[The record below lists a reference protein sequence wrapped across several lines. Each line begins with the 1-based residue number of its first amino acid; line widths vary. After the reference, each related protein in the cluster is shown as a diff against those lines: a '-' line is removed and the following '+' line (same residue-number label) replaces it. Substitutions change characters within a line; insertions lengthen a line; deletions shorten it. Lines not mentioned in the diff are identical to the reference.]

1 MDEDIEMKEEEDTFS
16 NSSEHSSSE
25 EDVDDGKIAELKN
38 EIESDPYVYDR
49 HVQCIDLCRKRGNL
63 EELRSAREKMSKL
76 FPLTPELWLDWI
88 SDEKN
93 LATTKEQKE
102 NLTALFQR
110 ALKDYSSVQLWLEY
124 CLYSIGNIGEEWDVD
139 GLEVTRTAFEDAI
152 TAVGIHVTQGCL
164 IWEAYRQFESDYL
177 SILKN
182 KGASDNELKEQEE
195 KIYNIFRRQLSVPL
209 FDMDKTYEEFRE
221 LFDENSHPDINS
233 IEYSYK
239 KALQKLD
246 QIAVHENSLYQSES
260 PHYEEFKEYIN
271 YEKRNGDASRV
282 QNVYERA
289 LVENCLKEELWL
301 DYTKYLDRDLKNKD
315 ISLPVHQR
323 AVKNLPWCVQI
334 WVRYGRALEQYH
346 EPHEKIR
353 DMFENVLMTGGFV
366 EEEKF
371 KELWLAYL
379 DYLRR
384 RISTDPESG
393 ITDLNEIEAVF
404 TNATTQMAQYFWG
417 TESEYIIMK
426 YYTFFNV
433 KYKKD
438 IKTAREYWKEIIDHG
453 HKDQANVWLDYAN
466 FERLYGDADHYR
478 KTLLQALSSVNDWPE
493 TFLEL
498 LITFEREEG
507 TLESL
512 EKSLIRCET
521 LILFWIYIFYNNL
534 LNLYE
539 ILETPESHGSLTTH
553 DTLKDS
559 RTVFA
564 SNLSF
569 KIEEERIKEFFS
581 QMGEVEE
588 VRLVKDYKGRSKGF
602 CYVLYKTQVEAKN
615 ALSKDREPLDGRPV
629 YISTCE
635 DKKNNPSF
643 QSKFK
648 FGTGLERNKLFLKN
662 LPPTTTKD
670 DLENMYKEYGTLKDI
685 RIVTYRNGHSKG
697 LAYVEFQDE
706 AAAANAVVKT
716 DGIQI
721 LDNVISVAISNPPPR
736 KQQRDFPVASISESL
751 GGGGGQTKGPRGRGR
766 TQLALVPRAVA
777 RQPLNRKS
785 SLPSIQNGQNSSSSS
800 SEEERK
806 PLSNSDFAKML
817 QK

>member
-177 SILKN
+177 SILK
-182 KGASDNELKEQEE
+182 
-195 KIYNIFRRQLSVPL
+195 
-209 FDMDKTYEEFRE
+209 
-221 LFDENSHPDINS
+221 
-233 IEYSYK
+233 
-239 KALQKLD
+239 
-246 QIAVHENSLYQSES
+246 YQSES

-346 EPHEKIR
+346 EPHEQIR

-521 LILFWIYIFYNNL
+521 LIQHIENKRQKK
-534 LNLYE
+534 
-539 ILETPESHGSLTTH
+539 LE
-553 DTLKDS
+553 
-559 RTVFA
+559 
-564 SNLSF
+564 
-569 KIEEERIKEFFS
+569 
-581 QMGEVEE
+581 
-588 VRLVKDYKGRSKGF
+588 
-602 CYVLYKTQVEAKN
+602 
-615 ALSKDREPLDGRPV
+615 
-629 YISTCE
+629 
-635 DKKNNPSF
+635 
-643 QSKFK
+643 
-648 FGTGLERNKLFLKN
+648 
-662 LPPTTTKD
+662 
-670 DLENMYKEYGTLKDI
+670 
-685 RIVTYRNGHSKG
+685 
-697 LAYVEFQDE
+697 E
-706 AAAANAVVKT
+706 AAASNAE
-716 DGIQI
+716 I
-721 LDNVISVAISNPPPR
+721 DNRRRHSSKR
-736 KQQRDFPVASISESL
+736 
-751 GGGGGQTKGPRGRGR
+751 QTK
-766 TQLALVPRAVA
+766 V
-777 RQPLNRKS
+777 S
-785 SLPSIQNGQNSSSSS
+785 
-800 SEEERK
+800 
-806 PLSNSDFAKML
+806 
-817 QK
+817 